1 MQHVSI
7 MNTAK
12 GMLVGDRIRVANTS
26 IARAVGLLRDT
37 GLEPGEGL
45 WIKPSSGIHTIGMKF
60 AIDVVGLDRKM
71 NIVRLWRDVKPYRL
85 TSIVWKLGSVIEM
98 QSGAIDRLGLTLGDS
113 LAVMDHSAD
122 QQMPTLSVN

>member
-12 GMLVGDRIRVANTS
+12 GMLVGDRIRVANKS

-60 AIDVVGLDRKM
+60 A
-71 NIVRLWRDVKPYRL
+71 YRL